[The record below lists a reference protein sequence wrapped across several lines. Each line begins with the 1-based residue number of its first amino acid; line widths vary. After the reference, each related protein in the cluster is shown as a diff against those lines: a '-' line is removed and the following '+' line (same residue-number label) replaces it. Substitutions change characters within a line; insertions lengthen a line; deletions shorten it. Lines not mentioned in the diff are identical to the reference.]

1 MNADYSIVPP
11 RGQTQN
17 SPTPNQEADMTNN
30 SRWIALLGLCA
41 AMAASA
47 NTAYP
52 ERPITLVVAYP
63 AGGST
68 DTVARK
74 WGEELGRQLG
84 QPVVI
89 ENLGGAGGMIGARK
103 VAQAPADGYTLLLG
117 AVNEV
122 VLSPLTNKSA
132 PYRTADFKPVGI
144 VGASPVVL
152 LTGMGK
158 PYRSLK
164 DIAASGAS
172 GKARLSYGT
181 PGRGTFQH
189 IVMHAL
195 ATRLKTDLL
204 HIPYKGGAPFV
215 TDLMG
220 GQIDLILLPTV
231 TALPNIAGDKMR
243 ALAVSSLLRLE
254 SAPALPTFAE
264 SLPALR
270 DFDFSIWAGLFAPRG
285 TPAPIVERLNK
296 ALREA
301 HQSES
306 VQAFIRASGMATPPF
321 GLSVD
326 GAQRYLEADERK
338 YRAIVPG
345 MNLDE

>member
-1 MNADYSIVPP
+1 M
-11 RGQTQN
+11 
-17 SPTPNQEADMTNN
+17 TPIR
-30 SRWIALLGLCA
+30 RWTTVLGLSA

-47 NTAYP
+47 STAYP

-117 AVNEV
+117 ALNEV

-132 PYRTADFKPVGI
+132 PYQTSDFKPVGI

-172 GKARLSYGT
+172 GKAKLTYGT

-195 ATRLKTDLL
+195 ATRLKTELL
-204 HIPYKGGAPFV
+204 HIPYKGGAPFI

-231 TALPNIAGDKMR
+231 TALPNLMGEKMR
-243 ALAVSSLLRLE
+243 GLAVSSLLRLE
-254 SAPALPTFAE
+254 GAPALPTFAE

-270 DFDFSIWAGLFAPRG
+270 DFDFSIWLGLFAPKG
-285 TPAPIVERLNK
+285 TPAPIVDRLNK
-296 ALREA
+296 ALRDA
-301 HQSES
+301 HQTEA

-321 GLSVD
+321 GLSAD
-326 GAQRYLEADERK
+326 GAQRYLDADERR

-345 MNLDE
+345 MRLDE

>member
-1 MNADYSIVPP
+1 
-11 RGQTQN
+11 
-17 SPTPNQEADMTNN
+17 MTNN

>member
-1 MNADYSIVPP
+1 
-11 RGQTQN
+11 
-17 SPTPNQEADMTNN
+17 MTNN
-30 SRWIALLGLCA
+30 RRWIALLGLCA

-296 ALREA
+296 ALRDA

>member
-1 MNADYSIVPP
+1 
-11 RGQTQN
+11 
-17 SPTPNQEADMTNN
+17 MTNN

-296 ALREA
+296 ALRDA

-338 YRAIVPG
+338 YRAIVPR